1 MMSISWFTIGFALVA
16 TVYTGLA
23 FNFWTVGFFF
33 VLAGSSYAAL
43 AGYTFGSLRPA
54 KPGTLKSSPE
64 LFNIVIAV
72 VSLIGIAI
80 MLYDRTTNRGID
92 YLNLGLSAA
101 RAEFTRVGERGGM
114 LSVAGNIMSAS
125 IYLPLINM
133 IFDWERWGRLR
144 GVVAILVVAGLLGLT
159 YISGGRTALLIAI
172 AIGAAAML
180 GRGALGL
187 PRLPSFLSTTRLV
200 IAMGV
205 MILMF
210 GGIFALRAEAFGS
223 VSSAE
228 YLGQLC
234 IHLSQPAIEIM
245 SQCYTM
251 PYMTGVRW
259 LDDVANFGTA
269 VLLYAFH
276 VAWVG
281 DVIITDVNPGVASSF
296 TGFQGMFLSRFG
308 YEILITDYD
317 GYFIPASSGLI
328 YDFGY
333 LAMIFG
339 FGLLGL
345 LLGVSRQ
352 MVVKGRQYSG
362 RVLFSFV
369 GASLILCV
377 LISPA
382 NLPTMLLAVMA
393 TGICAVVAKLFEVLG
408 IGSTGMQVARV
419 AGTR

>member
-23 FNFWTVGFFF
+23 FGFWTIGFFF
-33 VLAGSSYAAL
+33 LLAGSSYAAL

-54 KPGTLKSSPE
+54 KPAALKSSPE

-72 VSLIGIAI
+72 VSLLGIAI

-101 RAEFTRVGERGGM
+101 RAEFNRGGERGGL
-114 LSVAGNIMSAS
+114 LSVAGNVMSAA

-144 GVVAILVVAGLLGLT
+144 GLVAILVVAGLLGLT

-172 AIGAAAML
+172 AISAAAML
-180 GRGALGL
+180 GRGSLGL
-187 PRLPSFLSTTRLV
+187 PRLPSFLNKTRL
-200 IAMGV
+200 IAAMAV

-210 GGIFALRAEAFGS
+210 GGIFALRAQAFGA

-228 YLGQLC
+228 YLSQLC

-251 PYMTGVRW
+251 PYITGIVW
-259 LDDVANFGTA
+259 LDDIANFGTA

-317 GYFIPASSGLI
+317 GYFIPASSGLV
-328 YDFGY
+328 YDLGY
-333 LAMIFG
+333 LSMIFG
-339 FGLLGL
+339 FGLLGF

-393 TGICAVVAKLFEVLG
+393 TSICAVAAKLSDALG
-408 IGSTGMQVARV
+408 MGSTRMQTASE
-419 AGTR
+419 AATR